1 MADFSEMLNGILSN
15 PQAMQQMMALAQS
28 LGLQGQGGQPQQ
40 SAPTPPPPP
49 PQLPQQ
55 PSQPDPMQLLQGFL
69 QMSKQMGGDERQ
81 LALFQALK
89 PFVRPDRAEKLDRAI
104 RDNRGIPMD
113 HNEDYTVAEW
123 CRLWFETYSKPVIRP
138 NTAKNY
144 RNII

>member
-15 PQAMQQMMALAQS
+15 PQAMQQIMSLAQS

-40 SAPTPPPPP
+40 SAPAPPPPP
-49 PQLPQQ
+49 PQLPQLPQQ
-55 PSQPDPMQLLQGFL
+55 PNQPDPMQLLQGFL

-104 RDNRGIPMD
+104 Q
-113 HNEDYTVAEW
+113 VAKIS
-123 CRLWFETYSKPVIRP
+123 RLAGNALQKLGPQILSGR
-138 NTAKNY
+138 
-144 RNII
+144 

>member
-40 SAPTPPPPP
+40 SAPP

-104 RDNRGIPMD
+104 Q
-113 HNEDYTVAEW
+113 VAKIS
-123 CRLWFETYSKPVIRP
+123 RLAGNALQKLGPQILSGR
-138 NTAKNY
+138 
-144 RNII
+144 

>member
-49 PQLPQQ
+49 Q

-104 RDNRGIPMD
+104 Q
-113 HNEDYTVAEW
+113 VAKIS
-123 CRLWFETYSKPVIRP
+123 RLAGNALQKLGPQILSGR
-138 NTAKNY
+138 
-144 RNII
+144 

>member
-1 MADFSEMLNGILSN
+1 MADFSQMLNGILSN

-104 RDNRGIPMD
+104 Q
-113 HNEDYTVAEW
+113 VAKIS
-123 CRLWFETYSKPVIRP
+123 RLAGNALQKLGPQILSGR
-138 NTAKNY
+138 
-144 RNII
+144 

>member
-28 LGLQGQGGQPQQ
+28 LGLQGQGG
-40 SAPTPPPPP
+40 PP

-89 PFVRPDRAEKLDRAI
+89 PFVRPDRAEKLDRSI
-104 RDNRGIPMD
+104 Q
-113 HNEDYTVAEW
+113 VAKIS
-123 CRLWFETYSKPVIRP
+123 RLAGNALQKLGPQILSGR
-138 NTAKNY
+138 
-144 RNII
+144 

>member
-1 MADFSEMLNGILSN
+1 
-15 PQAMQQMMALAQS
+15 MMAWPKVWAYRDRADS
-28 LGLQGQGGQPQQ
+28 LSSPL
-40 SAPTPPPPP
+40 PTPPPPP

-104 RDNRGIPMD
+104 Q
-113 HNEDYTVAEW
+113 VAKIS
-123 CRLWFETYSKPVIRP
+123 RLAGNALQKLGPQILSGR
-138 NTAKNY
+138 
-144 RNII
+144 

>member
-55 PSQPDPMQLLQGFL
+55 PSQPG
-69 QMSKQMGGDERQ
+69 
-81 LALFQALK
+81 
-89 PFVRPDRAEKLDRAI
+89 
-104 RDNRGIPMD
+104 
-113 HNEDYTVAEW
+113 
-123 CRLWFETYSKPVIRP
+123 PVQHLRF
-138 NTAKNY
+138 ASAADKNVPT
-144 RNII
+144 NCICSGVP